1 MDSEGRTWQ
10 VDGKEQCIL
19 SLLLVDEYGWGLVD
33 GGIGWGQILKAFLK
47 QAKDF
52 TAGSHHRSFS
62 GLMMDLVLFF
72 RKITWL
78 AV

>member
-33 GGIGWGQILKAFLK
+33 GGIGRG
-47 QAKDF
+47 
-52 TAGSHHRSFS
+52 
-62 GLMMDLVLFF
+62 
-72 RKITWL
+72 
-78 AV
+78 

>member
-33 GGIGWGQILKAFLK
+33 GGIGWG
-47 QAKDF
+47 
-52 TAGSHHRSFS
+52 
-62 GLMMDLVLFF
+62 
-72 RKITWL
+72 
-78 AV
+78 